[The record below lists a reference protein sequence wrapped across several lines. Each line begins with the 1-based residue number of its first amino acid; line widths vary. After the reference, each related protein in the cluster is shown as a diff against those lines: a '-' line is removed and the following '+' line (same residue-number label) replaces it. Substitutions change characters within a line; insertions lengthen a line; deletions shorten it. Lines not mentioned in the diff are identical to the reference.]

1 MDSLLDVIQAD
12 APAEDEAVFA
22 LALDG
27 DYQANM
33 YTIEEASRET
43 GAIMPTTEYTRSPY
57 DAALMKLIN
66 SVPMR

>member
-1 MDSLLDVIQAD
+1 MDSLLDIIQSDMAEAGSTDLAVLD
-12 APAEDEAVFA
+12 A
-22 LALDG
+22 

-43 GAIMPTTEYTRSPY
+43 GAIKSSPVYTRSPY
-57 DAALMKLIN
+57 DAAIMKLIN

>member
-1 MDSLLDVIQAD
+1 MDTLLDIIQAD
-12 APAEDEAVFA
+12 TPDTDDAM

-33 YTIEEASRET
+33 FTIEEASRET
-43 GAIMPTTEYTRSPY
+43 GAIKPMTSYTRSPY
-57 DAALMKLIN
+57 DDALMKLIN

>member
-1 MDSLLDVIQAD
+1 MDSLLNIIQSDMAD
-12 APAEDEAVFA
+12 AGSTDLAV
-22 LALDG
+22 LDA

-43 GAIMPTTEYTRSPY
+43 GAIKPMTPYTRSPY